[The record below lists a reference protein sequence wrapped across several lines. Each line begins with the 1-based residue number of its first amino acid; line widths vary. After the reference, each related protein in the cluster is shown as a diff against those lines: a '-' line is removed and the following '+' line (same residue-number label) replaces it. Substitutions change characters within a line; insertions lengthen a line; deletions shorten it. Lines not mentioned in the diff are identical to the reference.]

1 MCLLFAMGGG
11 SAATPRGPLL
21 AAIAS
26 LTLPPFLAQPEY
38 DKVHAEALEKARAA
52 LEAPDSEWKVKLD
65 TCESGGCRVSV
76 RKSDNEDSQIV
87 IVKTETKIPR
97 PLDKVY
103 AMYNDLSLWHNW
115 AKDTTFRIVEE
126 LSEVSHVMNV
136 GYKTP
141 IIDNRDCVY
150 YSARIPGSPTDP
162 SSAGSKSIVAQS
174 VHHPLCPKK
183 NGVVRAWVYL
193 TTTVMT
199 DSGGATDFVSI
210 VHADPKGSVPA
221 SIVNQTLG
229 MANKQVTD
237 FAAYAVQTI
246 PAAS

>member
-1 MCLLFAMGGG
+1 MCQP
-11 SAATPRGPLL
+11 S
-21 AAIAS
+21 
-26 LTLPPFLAQPEY
+26 QPEY
-38 DKVHAEALEKARAA
+38 DKVHKEALEKAKVA
-52 LEAPDSEWKVKLD
+52 LEAPDSDWKVKLD
-65 TCESGGCRVSV
+65 TSESGGCKVSV
-76 RKSDNEDSQIV
+76 RKSDNEESQIV

-97 PLDKVY
+97 PLEKVY

-115 AKDTTFRIVEE
+115 AKETTFRTVEE
-126 LSEVSHVMNV
+126 LSEASHVMNV
-136 GYKTP
+136 SYKTP

-150 YSARIPGSPTDP
+150 YSSRFTGSPTDP
-162 SSAGSKSIVAQS
+162 SSGSSKSIVAQS
-174 VHHPLCPKK
+174 VQHPLCPKK

-199 DSGGATDFVSI
+199 EKDGSTEFVSI

-237 FAAYAVQTI
+237 FATYAVENI
-246 PAAS
+246 PQ